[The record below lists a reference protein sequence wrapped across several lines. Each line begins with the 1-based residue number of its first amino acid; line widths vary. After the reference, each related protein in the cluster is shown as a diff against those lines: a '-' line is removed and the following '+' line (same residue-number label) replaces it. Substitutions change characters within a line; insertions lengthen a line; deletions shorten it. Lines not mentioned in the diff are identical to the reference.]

1 MNYQQTPGGALKPIW
16 HPPIPME
23 WIVSFLLIIGAS
35 NIEAL
40 PSFLHKTLMNP
51 IGFFFTFLFAIA
63 AFDAGYKVVPFAI
76 LFVLLLI
83 WVLYERS
90 AEGFQVSGTIDWVQ
104 NKFHAGFLKLCS
116 RRSQWESRKRMSAHI
131 LCRAI
136 PNLLQDKCA
145 QAKGNMMQIGES
157 FRNFKFGPQ

>member
-40 PSFLHKTLMNP
+40 PPLLHKTLMHP
-51 IGFFFTFLFAIA
+51 AGFFFTFLFAIA
-63 AFDAGYKVVPFAI
+63 AFDAGYKIVPFAI

-83 WVLYERS
+83 WVIYERN

-104 NKFHAGFLKLCS
+104 NNSRWFSEVVLKEKPMGIKENAVNTYPVQS
-116 RRSQWESRKRMSAHI
+116 DSQPSTR
-131 LCRAI
+131 
-136 PNLLQDKCA
+136 
-145 QAKGNMMQIGES
+145 
-157 FRNFKFGPQ
+157 